1 MQLHSTQNAHN
12 PNVATLLRLW
22 ILLTT
27 SIKCMLFATSYIPD
41 VWLPILSRADQPSSQ
56 SKCGTGQR
64 SIPQLYPA
72 GRVFGGKFAE
82 MPFVATKA
90 GYRREGNCKRL
101 LKVRS
106 LLLTNPLSPECTQPP
121 MLIRSLLNNLL
132 HSQVCFTIPV
142 SALTFHPIGR
152 CAMAVQVN
160 IRVLMSTAVS
170 HIVACR
176 LLTSG
181 MSTSA
186 CWVPNRMESPVHEC
200 CMDTSPLLHYFICHL
215 SSLHMYPQ
223 HCSSR
228 PAVVM
233 Q

>member
-1 MQLHSTQNAHN
+1 M
-12 PNVATLLRLW
+12 
-22 ILLTT
+22 
-27 SIKCMLFATSYIPD
+27 
-41 VWLPILSRADQPSSQ
+41 
-56 SKCGTGQR
+56 
-64 SIPQLYPA
+64 
-72 GRVFGGKFAE
+72 
-82 MPFVATKA
+82 ATKA

-101 LKVRS
+101 LKVCS

-121 MLIRSLLNNLL
+121 MLIRSLLNTSSILK
-132 HSQVCFTIPV
+132 
-142 SALTFHPIGR
+142 SALPSQFLAAAFHPKGR
-152 CAMAVQVN
+152 CAMAVRVN
-160 IRVLMSTAVS
+160 VRVVMSTAVS
-170 HIVACR
+170 HMVTRR

-228 PAVVM
+228 LM